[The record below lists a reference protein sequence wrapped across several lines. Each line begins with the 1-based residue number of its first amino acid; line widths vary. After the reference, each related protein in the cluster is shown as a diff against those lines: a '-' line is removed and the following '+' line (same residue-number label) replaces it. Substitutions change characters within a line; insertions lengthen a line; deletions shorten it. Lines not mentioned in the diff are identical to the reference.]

1 MTKNNETHNPL
12 VSIIVI
18 TYNSAKYVLETLES
32 AKVQTYCN
40 IELIISDD
48 CSKDDTVAICRDW
61 IEKNKEGFVR
71 TKLVESK
78 KNTGIPANCNRG
90 CKEAKGE
97 YLKLIAGDD
106 ILLPDCI
113 SDLLNN
119 IGDNY
124 ILVGISSSFYVGEAN
139 EKIMS
144 DFYPNKMQ
152 FSFFVDSAQKQYRRL
167 LTNSFNFTPG
177 VFLRKQIFD
186 KVGYYDESYSYIEDL
201 PFWLKCTSHNIKI
214 AFLEKP
220 VVLYRTQ
227 HDSAVFRSSTI
238 YNETFYNCLFRF
250 RKEKIYPQIRWYY
263 FCFWED
269 EFVERICY
277 WFIVHVCKN
286 KKNAFTVNMLKLLPY
301 FSFSNYLHKIKS
313 LCSL

>member
-1 MTKNNETHNPL
+1 MMKNDGIANPL
-12 VSIIVI
+12 VSVVVI
-18 TYNSAKYVLETLES
+18 TYNSSKYVLETLES
-32 AKVQTYCN
+32 AKNQTYQN
-40 IELIISDD
+40 IELIVSDD
-48 CSKDDTVAICRDW
+48 CSTDDTVAVCRDW
-61 IEKNKEGFVR
+61 IEKNKGRFVR
-71 TKLVESK
+71 TKLIESEI
-78 KNTGIPANCNRG
+78 NTGIPANCNRG

-97 YLKLIAGDD
+97 YLKPIAGDD

-113 SDLLNN
+113 SDFLNN

-124 ILVGISSSFYVGEAN
+124 ILAGISSSFYVGEEN

-144 DFYPNKMQ
+144 ELYPTKTQ
-152 FSFFVDSAQKQYRRL
+152 FSFFVDSPQKQYRRL
-167 LTNSFNFTPG
+167 LIDSFNFAPG

-186 KVGYYDESYSYIEDL
+186 KVGYYDESYPYIEDL

-214 AFLEKP
+214 AFLEKK

-238 YNETFYNCLFRF
+238 YNEAFYNCLFRV
-250 RKEKIYPQIRWYY
+250 RKEKIYPQIKWYY

-269 EFVERICY
+269 ELVKHICY

-286 KKNAFTVNMLKLLPY
+286 KKNVFTVNMLKLFSY
-301 FSFSNYLHKIKS
+301 FSFSYYIHKIKFLYS
-313 LCSL
+313 L

>member
-1 MTKNNETHNPL
+1 MTNNNDMYNPL
-12 VSIIVI
+12 VSVIVI

-32 AKVQTYCN
+32 IRVQSYQN

-48 CSKDDTVAICRDW
+48 CSKDNTIDICRNW
-61 IEKNKEGFVR
+61 IGKNEKRFVR
-71 TKLVESK
+71 TILIETLS
-78 KNTGIPANCNRG
+78 NTGIPANCNRG
-90 CKEAKGE
+90 CKEAQGE

-106 ILLPDCI
+106 ILLPDCV

-124 ILVGISSSFYVGEAN
+124 ILTGISSSFYIGKAN

-144 DFYPNKMQ
+144 ESYPDKVQ
-152 FSFFVDSAQKQYRRL
+152 FSFFVDSAQKQHRRL

-177 VFLRKQIFD
+177 VFLRKKIFD
-186 KVGYYDESYSYIEDL
+186 RVGYYDESYPYIEDL

-214 AFLEKP
+214 TFLEKP

-238 YNETFYNCLFRF
+238 YNEAFYNCLFRF
-250 RKEKIYPQIRWYY
+250 RKEKIYPQVRWYH

-269 EFVERICY
+269 ELVKRFCY

-286 KKNAFTVNMLKLLPY
+286 KKNILTVNLLKLFSY

-313 LCSL
+313 FCSL